1 MRIVNGTEFLAIN
14 EPIVYQEYYSEFD
27 WGLPKIKLG
36 NCGKDDFFD
45 NPLFGQDILTMDFEP
60 TDTGGML
67 ELITRLE
74 KSRERFVRNYET
86 VERDGSYV
94 KETDR
99 FVIYDNDDIKE
110 LIITLIEKVML
121 KGESHDE

>member
-1 MRIVNGTEFLAIN
+1 MRIVNGTGFLAIN

-27 WGLPKIKLG
+27 LGLPKIKLG

-45 NPLFGQDILTMDFEP
+45 KPLFGQDILTRDFEP

-121 KGESHDE
+121 KGENHDE